1 MKEIITAIFAIIFIG
16 SSAFAQN
23 IKENENTT
31 HRKSKTEIMAHIASL
46 PNVSVTYLTK
56 SMLKKLPKDKAES
69 PLSVLVNNGEVKSI
83 RVFQLG
89 SAEAEAEGKKLVD
102 AYISN
107 ISELNYAELLML
119 QNDDSNEVLIYG
131 FPIHNDNSYYKT
143 VLMFS
148 KTTGKKTILII
159 ISGKIHENTIGELID
174 SFSK

>member
-89 SAEAEAEGKKLVD
+89 SAEAEAEGKKLDD
-102 AYISN
+102 AYITN
-107 ISELNYAELLML
+107 IY
-119 QNDDSNEVLIYG
+119 
-131 FPIHNDNSYYKT
+131 
-143 VLMFS
+143 
-148 KTTGKKTILII
+148 
-159 ISGKIHENTIGELID
+159 
-174 SFSK
+174 